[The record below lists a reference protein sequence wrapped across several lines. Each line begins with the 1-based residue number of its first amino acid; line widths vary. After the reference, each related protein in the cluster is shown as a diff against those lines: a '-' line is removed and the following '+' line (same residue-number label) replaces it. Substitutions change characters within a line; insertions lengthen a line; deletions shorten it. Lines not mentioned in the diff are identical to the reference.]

1 MELFEKKRLQA
12 DQQKIR
18 WEKWQMDKREAE
30 QRAKEFAA
38 YWRRRHEEDKDLWRD
53 KDFANAND
61 KMSRAGYKGKHGNL
75 EIPGLGKSKKKKVK
89 TSFQKTN
96 ASSKKHFTCKL
107 PSEIM
112 VAFFS
117 IEDILFISD
126 GNKQIRCAREWEK
139 LMGMTRINAQRLF
152 IKNAN
157 KLLTRYGWNP
167 PEGWY

>member
-61 KMSRAGYKGKHGNL
+61 KMSRAGYKGKHGNF
-75 EIPGLGKSKKKKVK
+75 EIPEDKR
-89 TSFQKTN
+89 
-96 ASSKKHFTCKL
+96 
-107 PSEIM
+107 
-112 VAFFS
+112 
-117 IEDILFISD
+117 IEQEALYMQVTVGDHD

-152 IKNAN
+152 IENAN